1 MPKIM
6 IVDDVATIRKI
17 VSAVMAGVGYEVVEA
32 ATGEEALAI
41 AAEKRVH
48 LVLVD
53 VNLPGISGLDVVSK
67 LRSIREYRSTPIVI
81 LAKGGKDENI
91 GRATRLGANGWIEK
105 PFTPDRLLAT
115 VNQVLVDHYVA

>member
-1 MPKIM
+1 MPRIM
-6 IVDDVATIRKI
+6 IVDDVATIRQI

-41 AAEKRVH
+41 AAGKRVH

-67 LRSIREYRSTPIVI
+67 MRGIREYRSTPIVI

-91 GRATRLGANGWIEK
+91 VRATRLGASGWIEK

-115 VNQVLVDHYVA
+115 VNQVLVDHYVT

>member
-17 VSAVMAGVGYEVVEA
+17 VAAVLAGVGYEVVEA

-67 LRSIREYRSTPIVI
+67 MRTIREYRSTPIVI
-81 LAKGGKDENI
+81 LTKGGADENI

-115 VNQVLVDHYVA
+115 VNQVLVDHYVT

>member
-41 AAEKRVH
+41 AAG
-48 LVLVD
+48 
-53 VNLPGISGLDVVSK
+53 NA
-67 LRSIREYRSTPIVI
+67 STSCSS
-81 LAKGGKDENI
+81 
-91 GRATRLGANGWIEK
+91 T
-105 PFTPDRLLAT
+105 
-115 VNQVLVDHYVA
+115 

>member
-1 MPKIM
+1 M
-6 IVDDVATIRKI
+6 IVDDVATIRQI
-17 VSAVMAGVGYEVVEA
+17 VSAVLAGVGYEVVEA
-32 ATGEEALAI
+32 TTGEDALAI
-41 AAEKRVH
+41 AAGKRVH

-67 LRSIREYRSTPIVI
+67 LRGIREYRSTPIVI
-81 LAKGGKDENI
+81 LAKGGNDENI

-115 VNQVLVDHYVA
+115 VNQVLVDHSVA